1 MDHCTCE
8 SRNALNALKTAKGQ
22 VDAAVRMIEE
32 DRYCIDV
39 SKQILA
45 AVALLKKA
53 NSIVLR
59 QHLNTCVAEAMAEGA
74 GSEKIDELM
83 KVVDSYVQA

>member
-1 MDHCTCE
+1 MDHSTCR
-8 SRNALNALKTAKGQ
+8 SAAALSLLKTARGQ
-22 VDAAVRMIEE
+22 VEAIIRMVED

-53 NSIVLR
+53 NIVILK
-59 QHLNTCVAEAMAEGA
+59 QHMNTCVKEAFVEDKGA
-74 GSEKIDELM
+74 EKIEEIGLILE
-83 KVVDSYVQA
+83 KYIG

>member
-1 MDHCTCE
+1 MQAATKKSCLQRLT
-8 SRNALNALKTAKGQ
+8 RIAGQ
-22 VDAAVRMIEE
+22 VRGVSGMIED

-53 NSIVLR
+53 NIVILK
-59 QHLNTCVAEAMAEGA
+59 QHMNTCVKEAFVEDKGA
-74 GSEKIDELM
+74 EKIEEIGLILE
-83 KVVDSYVQA
+83 KYIG